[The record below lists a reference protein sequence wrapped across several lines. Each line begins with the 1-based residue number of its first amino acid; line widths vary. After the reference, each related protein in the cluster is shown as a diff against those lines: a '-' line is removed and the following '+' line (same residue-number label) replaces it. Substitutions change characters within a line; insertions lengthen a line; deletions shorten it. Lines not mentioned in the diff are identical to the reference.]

1 MATVGIIASPS
12 AGKDVR
18 RLVGN
23 AGSVGDVDKIASI
36 RRAAHGAVEGGATR
50 LVILDDTRHLVLR
63 AVEGLAAAAGV
74 AVEIVDLETIGTGS
88 DSRRAAAA
96 MAELNAGA
104 VVVFGGDG
112 TNRDV
117 AKGWPDVAVMPLA
130 VGTNNVFPSTV
141 EPTIGGVAAG
151 LVASGAV
158 QLADVAHRAKRIEVT
173 IDDHHDAALVDVV
186 LVRGDF
192 IGSRAVWHAE
202 DLVAAVFAMAES
214 DSVGLSSIAGVMA
227 PVGRCEAAAVTVT
240 MGPGG
245 SIVRAPIGPGTYV
258 DVEVE
263 SHRRLELGEP
273 FELAGPGVL
282 AFDGER
288 DHVLSRGAVAR
299 VTVTATGPWVIDPA
313 RALAAA
319 VADQFFVTAAP

>member
-74 AVEIVDLETIGTGS
+74 TVELVDLETIGTGS

-96 MAELNAGA
+96 MADMNAGA

-117 AKGWPDVAVMPLA
+117 AKGWPDAAVMPLA

-158 QLADVAHRAKRIEVT
+158 ALADVAHRAKRIEVT

-227 PVGRCEAAAVTVT
+227 PVGRPRPLRSPSPWAPAARSC
-240 MGPGG
+240 GRRSG
-245 SIVRAPIGPGTYV
+245 RAPMSTSRSSRI
-258 DVEVE
+258 
-263 SHRRLELGEP
+263 
-273 FELAGPGVL
+273 AGSSWANP
-282 AFDGER
+282 
-288 DHVLSRGAVAR
+288 SSWR
-299 VTVTATGPWVIDPA
+299 VPVCWPSTASAIMSC
-313 RALAAA
+313 R
-319 VADQFFVTAAP
+319 AAPSPG

>member
-1 MATVGIIASPS
+1 MATVGILASPS

-18 RLVGN
+18 RLVAN

-50 LVILDDTRHLVLR
+50 LVVLDDTRHLVLR
-63 AVEGLAAAAGV
+63 ALDGLAEVNGV
-74 AVEIVDLETIGTGS
+74 TVEAVALETIGTGS
-88 DSRRAAAA
+88 DSRRAAAV
-96 MAELNAGA
+96 MAEMNVGA
-104 VVVFGGDG
+104 VIVFGGDG

-117 AKGWPDVAVMPLA
+117 AKGWPDAPVVPLA

-158 QLADVAHRAKRIEVT
+158 ALGDVARRAKRIEVV

-192 IGSRAVWHAE
+192 IGSRAVWHPE
-202 DLVAAVFAMAES
+202 DLVAAVFAMAET
-214 DSVGLSSIAGVMA
+214 DAVGLSSIAGLIA
-227 PVGRCEAAAVTVT
+227 PVGRGEPAGVTIT
-240 MGPGG
+240 MGSGG
-245 SIVRAPIGPGTYV
+245 SVVRAPIAPGTYV
-258 DVEVE
+258 DVEVAA
-263 SHRRLELGEP
+263 HRRLEFGDVV
-273 FELAGPGVL
+273 ELAGPGVL

-288 DHVLSRGAVAR
+288 DHVLSRRAVAR
-299 VTVTATGPWVIDPA
+299 VAVTATGPWVIDPS
-313 RALAAA
+313 RALTAA
-319 VADQFFVTAAP
+319 VTDQFFVTASS